1 MKKYILF
8 FISIGIILGTLLV
21 YNVVHISEEKK
32 TTFSE
37 PGYILNGT
45 TSRYYFGQNT
55 KYTSSYN
62 NKK

>member
-8 FISIGIILGTLLV
+8 FISIGIILGALLV

-45 TSRYYFGQNT
+45 TSRYYFGLNIL
-55 KYTSSYN
+55 S
-62 NKK
+62 